1 MKRTL
6 TLLLVL
12 LFTAAACGF
21 SSDITV
27 SMPELPSADTDAVEP
42 PDLSFG
48 FSSSSG
54 YEMPEPPSFDIDA
67 FEMPEMHLSADAVPD
82 LSGYVPEEIEP
93 FYMEF
98 TSQLPEYELAELVEL
113 PEAKLAYYV
122 EAQYDV
128 VTDLKTAFPSIG
140 MYVDYNP
147 YTGVARL
154 DSALLYA
161 VDKYE
166 LTPAG
171 KEILKHVMGAYASVL
186 SREEFRDYISDIVII
201 GHTDDDGD
209 YDYNQRLSE
218 RRANTAKDFC
228 LSEESGIENLEWLA
242 SVLKAEGHS
251 YDELIYRPDGRVDKA
266 ASRRVE
272 IGFHLKIDKEE

>member
-1 MKRTL
+1 MKRIL
-6 TLLLVL
+6 SLFLVL
-12 LFTAAACGF
+12 LFAAASCGF
-21 SSDITV
+21 SSSASI
-27 SMPELPSADTDAVEP
+27 SMPTPPSFDADAIEAP
-42 PDLSFG
+42 SFS
-48 FSSSSG
+48 FDFSDSSS
-54 YEMPEPPSFDIDA
+54 YEMPEPPSVDTED
-67 FEMPEMHLSADAVPD
+67 FELPKLHLSADAMPD
-82 LSGYVPEEIEP
+82 LTGFVPPEIEP
-93 FYMEF
+93 FYLEL
-98 TSQLPEYELAELVEL
+98 TNNLPEYELAELVDL
-113 PEAKLAYYV
+113 PETKLAYYV

-140 MYVDYNP
+140 MYVDFNP
-147 YTGVARL
+147 YTGMARI

-166 LTPAG
+166 LTPSG
-171 KEILKHVMGAYASVL
+171 KEILKQVINAYVSVL
-186 SREEFRDYISDIVII
+186 SREEFRDKISDIVII

-228 LSEESGIENLEWLA
+228 LSEECGVEDTEWLA
-242 SVLKAEGHS
+242 SVLRAEGHS

-272 IGFHLKIDKEE
+272 IGFHVNLG